1 MGFAALTV
9 DCCYF
14 AGVPAYYVTTDNS
27 YGAWSHAYIFVQLD
41 GYWYIC
47 DPTMSRPFGW
57 MLNFSN
63 PHNELF
69 DEALAENTNVAGF
82 YMMNG
87 QSSYW
92 KALCQGYKDF
102 AFESC
107 QPFGTSG

>member
-1 MGFAALTV
+1 
-9 DCCYF
+9 
-14 AGVPAYYVTTDNS
+14 
-27 YGAWSHAYIFVQLD
+27 
-41 GYWYIC
+41 
-47 DPTMSRPFGW
+47 MSRPFGW